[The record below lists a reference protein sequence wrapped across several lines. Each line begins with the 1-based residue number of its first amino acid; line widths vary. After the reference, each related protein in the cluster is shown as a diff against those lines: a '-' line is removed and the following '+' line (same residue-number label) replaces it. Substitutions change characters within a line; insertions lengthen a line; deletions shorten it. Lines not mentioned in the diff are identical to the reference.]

1 MSKTTTTK
9 IGYRQIRTLGNK
21 SLIPKGENGQV
32 LSFRRKI
39 WFFFFCHQSKGSRW
53 FFVCLSVN
61 CKDSSMELT
70 LPLAWHYMMPGD
82 SRLFHHPADYQ
93 RGSLSVGRTQQFI
106 LDSTLLI
113 WSFPNLSTDMSQLTN
128 SLC

>member
-39 WFFFFCHQSKGSRW
+39 
-53 FFVCLSVN
+53 
-61 CKDSSMELT
+61 
-70 LPLAWHYMMPGD
+70 
-82 SRLFHHPADYQ
+82 
-93 RGSLSVGRTQQFI
+93 
-106 LDSTLLI
+106 
-113 WSFPNLSTDMSQLTN
+113 
-128 SLC
+128 